1 MFELRIEERETRNP
15 KRETRN
21 AKLGLIGSKNFLAY
35 QYCRSSI

>member
-1 MFELRIEERETRNP
+1 MFELRIEE
-15 KRETRN
+15 RETRN